1 MTRTGK
7 HAILVSFCRRTFS
20 LREPAV
26 QGNMVKRVKKTLDSV
41 FSLRMLVAEH
51 KHPVMPT
58 KNRLREFFVGD
69 ACALT
74 CSGMVGKLE

>member
-1 MTRTGK
+1 
-7 HAILVSFCRRTFS
+7 
-20 LREPAV
+20 
-26 QGNMVKRVKKTLDSV
+26 VKKTLLMPPTGLFGEEEQKILSIQY
-41 FSLRMLVAEH
+41 FLLRMFATEH

-74 CSGMVGKLE
+74 CSGMLRKSEDEFSEVF